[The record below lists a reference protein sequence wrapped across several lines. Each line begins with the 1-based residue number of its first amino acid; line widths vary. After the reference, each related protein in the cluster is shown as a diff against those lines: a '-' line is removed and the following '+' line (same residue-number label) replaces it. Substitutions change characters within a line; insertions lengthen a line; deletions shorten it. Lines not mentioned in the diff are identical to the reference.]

1 MTTDEKTKSQPSA
14 RDKIIKHIAKEIPT
28 NQDNAKKALD
38 AVLDCI
44 RESLK
49 DGKIVRLIGFG
60 TFSIRDKEASKGI
73 NPRTGSPIEIAAHKR
88 LVFKAGK
95 ELKEAINPD
104 KASKKKEGTNPP
116 KKPEKT
122 EAPKKALASKKPA
135 KNK

>member
-1 MTTDEKTKSQPSA
+1 MMTTDAKTKSQPSA
-14 RDKIIKHIAKEIPT
+14 RDEIIKHIAKEIPT

-60 TFSIRDKEASKGI
+60 TFSVQDKAASTGR
-73 NPRTGSPIEIAAHKR
+73 NPRTGEPIEIAASKR

-95 ELKEAINPD
+95 DLKEAINPD
-104 KASKKKEGTNPP
+104 KAQKKAEA
-116 KKPEKT
+116 
-122 EAPKKALASKKPA
+122 APKKTAKK
-135 KNK
+135 K

>member
-1 MTTDEKTKSQPSA
+1 MMATDEKTKSQYSA
-14 RDKIIKHIAKEIPT
+14 RDEIIKHIAQEIPT

-44 RESLK
+44 KESLK

-60 TFSIRDKEASKGI
+60 TFSVQDKAASTGR
-73 NPRTGSPIEIAAHKR
+73 NPRTGEPIEIAASKR

-95 ELKEAINPD
+95 DLKEAINSD
-104 KASKKKEGTNPP
+104 KTQKKE
-116 KKPEKT
+116 EA
-122 EAPKKALASKKPA
+122 APKKTA